1 MMSTNMVEQSQED
14 KEDSWTVLNKVIW
27 ESNSKDKR
35 ISELMEKIRQL
46 TIRNQELEEIE
57 QKRVKEHDF
66 KPASSVIAVQRTD
79 QITFPAKLFTKLVQ
93 AGGTHKDV
101 KLKISEWQVEEV
113 IKQ

>member
-1 MMSTNMVEQSQED
+1 MTSMVAQSQED

-57 QKRVKEHDF
+57 QKRVKEQDF
-66 KPASSVIAVQRTD
+66 KPASDIPIAIRTD
-79 QITFPAKLFTKLVQ
+79 TITFKKDMFIKLVQ
-93 AGGTHKDV
+93 AGGTHNDV
-101 KLKISEWQVEEV
+101 TLKIVGDSVTEV
-113 IKQ
+113 MKV